1 MKKLFLS
8 LVTASVLLS
17 ACNQTSGN
25 TSTAANKTDSTA
37 TQPAAATTEAATK
50 TEAGTTTA
58 NAANAPLMKFEKES
72 HDFGKIKQGDKVSYD
87 FKFTN
92 NGKSPLIIT
101 DAVASC
107 GCTTPEWPKTPV
119 KPGESALIKVVFNSA
134 GKMGLQDKQITITAN
149 TVPAQNMVHL
159 IGEVLAK

>member
-8 LVTASVLLS
+8 LITAAALLS

-25 TSTAANKTDSTA
+25 GSTAENSNDS
-37 TQPAAATTEAATK
+37 AATK
-50 TEAGTTTA
+50 TEATSA
-58 NAANAPLMKFEKES
+58 NAANAPVMKFEKES
-72 HDFGKIKQGDKVSYD
+72 HDFGKIKTGDKVSYD

-119 KPGESALIKVVFNSA
+119 KPGESGLIKVVFNSA
-134 GKMGLQDKQITITAN
+134 GKSGLQDKQITITAN

-159 IGEVLAK
+159 IGEVLTK